1 MFGLGLETSIAL
13 ICIIILTIY
22 FYVKYS
28 EKTKKQLIMLQQ
40 LLTTTGIFATF

>member
-28 EKTKKQLIMLQQ
+28 EKTIDYAPTILA
-40 LLTTTGIFATF
+40 TTGIFATF